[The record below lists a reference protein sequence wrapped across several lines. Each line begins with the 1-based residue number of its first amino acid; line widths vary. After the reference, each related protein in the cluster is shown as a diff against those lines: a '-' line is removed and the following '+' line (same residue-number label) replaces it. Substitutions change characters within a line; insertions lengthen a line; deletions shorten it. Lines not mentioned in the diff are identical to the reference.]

1 VEIWVKIHILIS
13 LDHVL
18 EGSSSNNL
26 TKMIMEALTIKG
38 GMLRHQVV
46 SKLMSFGVDDVNVFQ
61 DTKYSVTKHIWDDYA
76 PFSIGVHCMA
86 HHTNVIV

>member
-1 VEIWVKIHILIS
+1 VENWVRIHILIS
-13 LDHVL
+13 LYHVL

-46 SKLMSFGVDDVNVFQ
+46 SKLMSFGVDNVNVFQ
-61 DTKYSVTKHIWDDYA
+61 DTKCGVTKHIWDDYA
-76 PFSIGVHCMA
+76 PVSIGVHCMA
-86 HHTNVIV
+86 HHTNVTM